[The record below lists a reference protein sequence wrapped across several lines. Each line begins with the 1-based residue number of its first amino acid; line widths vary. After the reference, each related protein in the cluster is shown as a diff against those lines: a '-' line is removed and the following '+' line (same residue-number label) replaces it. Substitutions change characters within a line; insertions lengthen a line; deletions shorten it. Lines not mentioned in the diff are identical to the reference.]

1 MKRAVGYYEIGVND
15 LKYVRDV
22 IKIPNITYNNTAV
35 ICQQAAEKLL
45 KSLIELYNPE
55 DSILKSYK
63 LSNIYMRVKGYG
75 IDLNLDELELKF
87 LSDFYIDVRYPGDD
101 YFDVDEETVHKCLKI
116 AEKVYT
122 EVSRVRNTNVC
133 SKKDS
138 QEILQAALNRMSG
151 KV

>member
-1 MKRAVGYYEIGVND
+1 MNRAVGYYEIGIDD
-15 LKYVRDV
+15 LEYAKNV

-35 ICQQAAEKLL
+35 ICQQAAEKFL
-45 KSLIELYNPE
+45 KSLIESYNPE
-55 DSILKSYK
+55 DSILKSHK
-63 LSNIYMRVKGYG
+63 LLNIYMKVKEYG
-75 IDLNLDELELKF
+75 IDLNLDMLELRF
-87 LSDFYIDVRYPGDD
+87 LSDFYIDVMYPGDD
-101 YFDVDEETVHKCLKI
+101 YFDVDEETAHKCLKI